1 MSPDITADP
10 VFSPEPKEAAGS
22 MLHAPRPGVTRYKR
36 NVVIGI
42 VSVLVGVFALGLI
55 IAFAFTG
62 KKDVVKKQE
71 EAPVQI
77 GNPDLTELPQTYS
90 DPRTARP
97 ELVSATVA
105 GAPGTA
111 GLPAAGTDPNA
122 AGSTSGAP
130 TTAAGTTGPNSQP
143 PRLTPAQQRAE
154 DARNLAIKQEMAA
167 RSGPVIVPEQHQ
179 QVAEVG
185 PTGPA
190 PSAEG
195 VTPGQPPQAI
205 DPSEPGRQNMQSQKN
220 DFIQSARISE
230 DYLSAGLQAPRSD
243 YEVKAGTIIPAA
255 LVTALN
261 SDLPGEVIA
270 AVTENVYD
278 HVTGRYVLIPQG
290 TRLFGKYDSKV
301 AYKQQRAI
309 VVWNRII
316 YPNGTSINIGG
327 MIGADATGAAGLA
340 DRVDNH
346 VPGLIGGIL
355 LSTAISVGG
364 AAADNAGTRDNQLI
378 TAGGGAISQDASRT
392 GQQFVQRELD
402 RQPTITIRPGYRLR
416 VLVNKDMVLAPY

>member
-42 VSVLVGVFALGLI
+42 VSALVGVFALGLI

-62 KKDVVKKQE
+62 KKEVAKKDE
-71 EAPVQI
+71 DAPVQI
-77 GNPDLTELPQTYS
+77 SNPDLTELPQTYS

-97 ELVSATVA
+97 ELVSATVP
-105 GAPGTA
+105 GAPGTT
-111 GLPAAGTDPNA
+111 GLPAPGTDPGA
-122 AGSTSGAP
+122 TGSTSGSS
-130 TTAAGTTGPNSQP
+130 TAAAGNNQP

-167 RSGPVIVPEQHQ
+167 RSGPVIVPEQRQ
-179 QVAEVG
+179 QMAEA
-185 PTGPA
+185 GPA
-190 PSAEG
+190 GSGANAEG
-195 VTPGQPPQAI
+195 TTLSQPAQAV
-205 DPSEPGRQNMQSQKN
+205 DPNEPGRQNMQSQKN

-290 TRLFGKYDSKV
+290 TRLFGQYDSKV

-364 AAADNAGTRDNQLI
+364 AAADNAGTRDNQLV